1 MASYKRRAH
10 SSDRGPALRKPRATQ
25 SETAGTTKASSPRG
39 PRGKNN
45 TSRKPANT
53 HRASSHKRNGGHRVL
68 KWVLGIFFGLI
79 GLGLA
84 IGIGVFAYLYAT
96 TEVPQP
102 EKFALAEKTT
112 VYYADGTTPIGS
124 YAEQNREIISCE
136 GLPDY
141 VGNAIVASEN
151 RTFYTDKGLDLKGIA
166 RAFINNVTK
175 GTRQGGSTIT

>member
-25 SETAGTTKASSPRG
+25 SKTAGTTKTSSTRG

-68 KWVLGIFFGLI
+68 KWVLGIFFGII

-96 TEVPQP
+96 T
-102 EKFALAEKTT
+102 
-112 VYYADGTTPIGS
+112 
-124 YAEQNREIISCE
+124 
-136 GLPDY
+136 
-141 VGNAIVASEN
+141 
-151 RTFYTDKGLDLKGIA
+151 
-166 RAFINNVTK
+166 
-175 GTRQGGSTIT
+175 